1 MPKEVEYEITQ
12 TSFGTWRR
20 YVYPTGNRFAE
31 FRSAATVAGWPLVH
45 YTCGPCPETGKRI
58 VAKGVIAVGRL
69 AVGALAVG
77 QASLGLIAVGQAGI
91 GLLFGLGQLTSG
103 IACVGQV
110 AIGVSF
116 ALGQVAVAST
126 AIGQVAKGTYV
137 LAQVGFGEFVW
148 SMKRADPAAVHHFRQ
163 LWASVSWVFGM

>member
-1 MPKEVEYEITQ
+1 MPREVKYEITK

-31 FRSAATVAGWPLVH
+31 FRSTATIAGWPLVH
-45 YTCGPCPETGKRI
+45 YTLGPCPETGKRI
-58 VAKGVIAVGRL
+58 VAKGVVAVGRV
-69 AVGALAVG
+69 AMGALALGQLSVG
-77 QASLGLIAVGQAGI
+77 LVAIGQAGI
-91 GLLFGLGQLTSG
+91 GLLLGLGQLTSG
-103 IACVGQV
+103 IACIGQV
-110 AIGVSF
+110 AIGMSF
-116 ALGQVAVAST
+116 AVGQVAVGAT

-163 LWASVSWVFGM
+163 LWASVSGLIGM